1 MRVSNLLGTVASCWL
16 GACLTPLAQAPAR
29 AAEAAAAPAVKAVQ
43 TTSAASVQ
51 EGHPAAARDLFVSV
65 GKSLVVDSPVNI
77 QRVSVANGD
86 VAEAL
91 AVNPREVLVNG
102 KAVGETSMI
111 VWQQGGNRLFFD
123 LTVRPSNSKASA
135 IQQEID
141 RELPGQEIKVSFEN
155 ETAFL
160 HGTVKDLTSAD
171 RAVAIASSLGKT
183 VNLLHVTVPP
193 TEAQVLLKV
202 RFYDV
207 DRTATQSLGLNLFST
222 GATNTIGTVSTGQ
235 FSPPVVTPNPGSPTT
250 LTLSNLLNVFLFR
263 PDLNLGATIEA
274 LEARNLL
281 QTLAEPNVL
290 AINGKTASFLA
301 GGEFPYP
308 TLQGGGGGLGQV
320 TIQFKEF
327 GIRLNFTP
335 IITPR
340 GTVRLRVMPEVSSLD
355 FANGLVFEGFTIP
368 ALDTRRIET
377 EIELEEGQSFAI
389 GGLLDNT
396 LQQTLNRIPGLA
408 NIPLLGKIFQSRNI
422 TKSNSELLVVVTPEL
437 VRPMPKGQPVPEI
450 KMDKEFLK
458 ASGSPLRTPG
468 MDVTGPVPAKPPK
481 DAVPVEQL
489 IQSQKPMPPLP
500 GSTQQQQQQQNGPQI
515 QFVPMLTQP
524 GQAPQPMATPSSAPA
539 AAPSGGSSS
548 GSGGGTTGANQ

>member
-1 MRVSNLLGTVASCWL
+1 MRFPKLFGTVVSCWL
-16 GACLTPLAQAPAR
+16 GACLTPSAQAPAR
-29 AAEAAAAPAVKAVQ
+29 AAETGAVPAVKAVQ
-43 TTSAASVQ
+43 TASAASVE

-86 VAEAL
+86 LAEAL

-111 VWQQGGNRLFFD
+111 IWQQGGNRLFFD
-123 LTVRPSNSKASA
+123 LTIRPSTSKAA
-135 IQQEID
+135 ALQQEID
-141 RELPGQEIKVSFEN
+141 RELPGQGIKIAYEN
-155 ETAFL
+155 ETVFL
-160 HGTVKDLTSAD
+160 HGTVKDLTSAE
-171 RAVAIASSLGKT
+171 RAVAIASSLAKT
-183 VNLLHVTVPP
+183 VNLLRVTVPP
-193 TEAQVLLKV
+193 TDAQVLLKV

-207 DRTATQSLGLNLFST
+207 DRTATQSLGLNLIST
-222 GATNTIGTVSTGQ
+222 GATNTIGSVTTGQ
-235 FSPPVVTPNPGSPTT
+235 FTPPNITTSPGQPPTVTW
-250 LTLSNLLNVFLFR
+250 SNLLNIFLFR
-263 PDLNLGATIEA
+263 PDINLGATIEA

-290 AINGKTASFLA
+290 AINGKTATFLA

-308 TLQGGGGGLGQV
+308 TLQGGGGGLGQI

-340 GTVRLRVMPEVSSLD
+340 GTVRLHVMPEVSSLD
-355 FANGLVFEGFTIP
+355 FANGLVFEGYTIP
-368 ALDTRRIET
+368 ALDTRRVET
-377 EIELEEGQSFAI
+377 EVELEEGQSFAI

-396 LQQTLNRIPGLA
+396 LQQTFNRIPGLA
-408 NIPLLGKIFQSRNI
+408 SVPLLGKLFQSRTV

-437 VRPMPKGQPVPEI
+437 VRPVPKGQPVPEI
-450 KMDKEFLK
+450 KMPKEWLK
-458 ASGSPLRTPG
+458 GPAGVPQTPG
-468 MDVTGPVPAKPPK
+468 MDVTGPVPGKPPK
-481 DAVPVEQL
+481 DSVPVEQL

-500 GSTQQQQQQQNGPQI
+500 GSIQQQQQQQNGAQI

-524 GQAPQPMATPSSAPA
+524 GQSPQPAAPSSAPA
-539 AAPSGGSSS
+539 AAPAPS
-548 GSGGGTTGANQ
+548 GSGGGTGNQ

>member
-1 MRVSNLLGTVASCWL
+1 MRVSKLLGTMASCCL
-16 GACLTPLAQAPAR
+16 GVCLTPLAQAPAR
-29 AAEAAAAPAVKAVQ
+29 GADAAAVPAVKAVQ
-43 TTSAASVQ
+43 TASAGSVE
-51 EGHPAAARDLFVSV
+51 EGHPSPARDLFVTV

-86 VAEAL
+86 LAEAL
-91 AVNPREVLVNG
+91 AVNPREVLING
-102 KAVGETSMI
+102 KSPGETSMI
-111 VWQQGGNRLFFD
+111 IWQQGGNRLFFD
-123 LTVRPSNSKASA
+123 LTVRPSSAKASA
-135 IQQEID
+135 VQQEID
-141 RELPGQEIKVSFEN
+141 REMPGQEIKVSYEN
-155 ETAFL
+155 DTVFL

-171 RAVAIASSLGKT
+171 RALAIASSLGKT
-183 VNLLHVTVPP
+183 VNLLRVDVPP

-207 DRTATQSLGLNLFST
+207 DRTATQSLGLNIFST
-222 GATNTIGTVSTGQ
+222 GATNTLGTVSTGQ
-235 FSPPVVTPNPGSPTT
+235 FSPPVVTPNPGSQTT
-250 LTLSNLLNVFLFR
+250 LTLSNLLNIFLFR

-274 LEARNLL
+274 LEAQNLL

-340 GTVRLRVMPEVSSLD
+340 GTVRLRVMPEVSALD

-396 LQQTLNRIPGLA
+396 LQQTVNRIPGLA
-408 NIPLLGKIFQSRNI
+408 NIPLLGKIFTSRNL
-422 TKSNSELLVVVTPEL
+422 TKNNSELIVVVTPEL
-437 VRPMPKGQPVPEI
+437 VRPIPKGQTVPSI
-450 KMDKEFLK
+450 KMPLEFLK
-458 ASGSPLRTPG
+458 TTGSPLRTPG

-481 DAVPVEQL
+481 DTVPVEQL

-500 GSTQQQQQQQNGPQI
+500 GSTQQQQQQNGQQI

-524 GQAPQPMATPSSAPA
+524 GQPPQPLPSSAPA
-539 AAPSGGSSS
+539 AAPAGSGGSAAS
-548 GSGGGTTGANQ
+548 GSGGGSSGAN